1 MPILEKLK
9 RIIKSWNI
17 NDILDKASDPEKTLD
32 QFIEDMQQELR
43 EAKLHVAAAMRDQRS
58 LERQYAENLQQAEI
72 WEERAIKYVQNSNDD
87 YARLALK
94 RKRSFSELAGDF
106 KEQLEVQRESVEV
119 LKNGLATLEA
129 KIEEAKRKKLILIAK
144 RQRADAQRAINETM
158 AGISS
163 SDAFDRM
170 KSRIED
176 AEAQAAAAEEMRKLT
191 LEYQISTLEEEDDI
205 ASELAELKAKIGQKE
220 DEK

>member
-43 EAKLHVAAAMRDQRS
+43 EAKIHVAAAMRDQRS
-58 LERQYAENLQQAEI
+58 LERQYAENLQQAEM
-72 WEERAIKYVQNSNDD
+72 WEERAIKYVQSGNDD
-87 YARLALK
+87 YAKLALK

-106 KEQLEVQRESVEV
+106 KDQLEVQRESVEV
-119 LKNGLATLEA
+119 LKNGFSTLEA
-129 KIEEAKRKKLILIAK
+129 KIEEAKRQKLILIA
-144 RQRADAQRAINETM
+144 QRKYAEAKMAINETM
-158 AGISS
+158 AGISA

-170 KSRIED
+170 KSKIED
-176 AEAQAAAAEEMRKLT
+176 AEARAVAAEEMQKLS

-205 ASELAELKAKIGQKE
+205 ASELAELKAKISQKE
-220 DEK
+220 E